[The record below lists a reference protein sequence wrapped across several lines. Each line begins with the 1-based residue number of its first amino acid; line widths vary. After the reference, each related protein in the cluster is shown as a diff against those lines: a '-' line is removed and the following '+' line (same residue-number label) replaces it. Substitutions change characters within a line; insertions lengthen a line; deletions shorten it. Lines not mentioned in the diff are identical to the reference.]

1 MVEEI
6 KMELIKKQVFFQK
19 TENNIVENGDLYIA
33 APQELYDTQIFDCV
47 MIRCEC
53 CCEIITYCK
62 EIFICRVHNKNE
74 YCICP
79 ECAKQL
85 FNI

>member
-1 MVEEI
+1 
-6 KMELIKKQVFFQK
+6 MELIKKQVFFQK
-19 TENNIVENGDLYIA
+19 TEDNIVENGDLYIA

-62 EIFICRVHNKNE
+62 EIFVCRIDNKNK

>member
-19 TENNIVENGDLYIA
+19 TEDNIVENGDLYIA

-47 MIRCEC
+47 MIRCE
-53 CCEIITYCK
+53 
-62 EIFICRVHNKNE
+62 R
-74 YCICP
+74 CIG
-79 ECAKQL
+79 K
-85 FNI
+85 

>member
-1 MVEEI
+1 
-6 KMELIKKQVFFQK
+6 MELIKKQVFFQK

-62 EIFICRVHNKNE
+62 EIFICHVHNKNE